1 MNINQKGYDIYI
13 KVNNDNCVTS
23 INSNIF
29 IDNLNDW
36 ILVDSNVQGD
46 KGAHAQGNYLPKPF
60 ITDEGYYRYKY
71 ENDNIVERSEEEIN
85 GDAFLNIIIQK
96 KSELSA
102 ECEKA
107 IVAGIDVGDAHYS
120 LTIEDQANILA
131 WMAVAQT
138 GKAVPYHQ
146 DGQPCR
152 IYTAEEFMEV
162 ANAAV
167 AFKTAQ
173 TTYCNLLMRQVE
185 SMTDVDEV
193 KAVKYGI
200 TQLEGEYAEQYQI
213 IMASLVGDNGETNS

>member
-1 MNINQKGYDIYI
+1 MIVYKGKRFISNSEYPDTDWVGDADYI
-13 KVNNDNCVTS
+13 LNDNDEKDKSLERKIIGLYPNFEFVFDDDGNISDVVETSES
-23 INSNIF
+23 INEVIS
-29 IDNLNDW
+29 
-36 ILVDSNVQGD
+36 
-46 KGAHAQGNYLPKPF
+46 
-60 ITDEGYYRYKY
+60 
-71 ENDNIVERSEEEIN
+71 
-85 GDAFLNIIIQK
+85 QK

-102 ECEKA
+102 ECEKT
-107 IVAGIDVGDAHYS
+107 IVAGVDVGDAHYS

-152 IYTAEEFMEV
+152 IYTAEEFMKV

-185 SMTDVDEV
+185 AMTDVDEV
-193 KAVKYGI
+193 KAVKYGV
-200 TQLEGEYAEQYQI
+200 TQLEGEYAEQYQV

>member
-1 MNINQKGYDIYI
+1 MGNADYVVPDDSEIAEKIKTLYPNFDFVFDDDGNISD
-13 KVNNDNCVTS
+13 VVETS
-23 INSNIF
+23 EPINEVIS
-29 IDNLNDW
+29 
-36 ILVDSNVQGD
+36 
-46 KGAHAQGNYLPKPF
+46 
-60 ITDEGYYRYKY
+60 
-71 ENDNIVERSEEEIN
+71 
-85 GDAFLNIIIQK
+85 QK

-102 ECEKA
+102 ECEKT
-107 IVAGIDVGDAHYS
+107 IVAGVDVGDAHYS

-152 IYTAEEFMEV
+152 IYSAEEFMEV

-167 AFKTAQ
+167 AFKTSQ

-185 SMTDVDEV
+185 AMTDVDEV
-193 KAVKYGI
+193 KAVKYGV
-200 TQLEGEYAEQYQI
+200 TQLEGEYAEQYQV

>member
-1 MNINQKGYDIYI
+1 MIVYKNKRFMQIGLYPD
-13 KVNNDNCVTS
+13 T
-23 INSNIF
+23 
-29 IDNLNDW
+29 DW
-36 ILVDSNVQGD
+36 V
-46 KGAHAQGNYLPKPF
+46 
-60 ITDEGYYRYKY
+60 
-71 ENDNIVERSEEEIN
+71 
-85 GDAFLNIIIQK
+85 GDADYVVPDDSELAEKIKALYPNFDFVLDDNGNISDVVGASEPINEVISQK
-96 KSELSA
+96 KTELSA
-102 ECEKA
+102 ECEKV
-107 IVAGIDVGDAHYS
+107 IVAGVDVGDAHYS

-152 IYTAEEFMEV
+152 IYSAEEFMEV

-167 AFKTAQ
+167 AFKTSQ

-185 SMTDVDEV
+185 AMTDVDKV

>member
-1 MNINQKGYDIYI
+1 MIIY
-13 KVNNDNCVTS
+13 NDKHFIT
-23 INSNIF
+23 NS
-29 IDNLNDW
+29 DHPEDDW
-36 ILVDSNVQGD
+36 IGNADWVIPDDSELAKKIKELYPNFEFVFD
-46 KGAHAQGNYLPKPF
+46 DNGN
-60 ITDEGYYRYKY
+60 ISDV
-71 ENDNIVERSEEEIN
+71 VETSEPIN
-85 GDAFLNIIIQK
+85 EVISQK

-107 IVAGIDVGDAHYS
+107 IIAGVDVGDAHYS

-152 IYTAEEFMEV
+152 IYSAEEFMEV

-167 AFKTAQ
+167 AFKTSQ

-185 SMTDVDEV
+185 AMTDVDEV

-200 TQLEGEYAEQYQI
+200 TQLESEYAEQYQI

>member
-1 MNINQKGYDIYI
+1 MVIYKNNQII
-13 KVNNDNCVTS
+13 S
-23 INSNIF
+23 NSDFPNSDF
-29 IDNLNDW
+29 M
-36 ILVDSNVQGD
+36 
-46 KGAHAQGNYLPKPF
+46 
-60 ITDEGYYRYKY
+60 
-71 ENDNIVERSEEEIN
+71 
-85 GDAFLNIIIQK
+85 GDADLVIPDDSEFALKIMELFPNFEIIFDDTGSIVDVIETSEPINEVISQK
-96 KSELSA
+96 KAELSA
-102 ECEKA
+102 ECEKV
-107 IVAGIDVGDAHYS
+107 IVAGVDVGDAHYS
-120 LTIEDQANILA
+120 LTLEDQANILA

-152 IYTAEEFMEV
+152 IYSSEEFMEV

-185 SMTDVDEV
+185 AMTDVDEV
-193 KAVKYGI
+193 KAVKYGV

>member
-1 MNINQKGYDIYI
+1 MI
-13 KVNNDNCVTS
+13 
-23 INSNIF
+23 IF
-29 IDNLNDW
+29 KDKSFLKMDLYPNTDW
-36 ILVDSNVQGD
+36 IGNADWVLDDNDSKDAEIEEKIISLYPNFDFVFD
-46 KGAHAQGNYLPKPF
+46 DDGN
-60 ITDEGYYRYKY
+60 IADV
-71 ENDNIVERSEEEIN
+71 VETSEPIN
-85 GDAFLNIIIQK
+85 EVISQK
-96 KSELSA
+96 KTELSA
-102 ECEKA
+102 ECEKT
-107 IVAGIDVGDAHYS
+107 IVAGVDVGDAHYS

-131 WMAVAQT
+131 WMAVTQT

-185 SMTDVDEV
+185 AMTDVNEV

-200 TQLEGEYAEQYQI
+200 TQLEGEYAEQYQV

>member
-1 MNINQKGYDIYI
+1 MVIYKDKRFVKCELFPNTDWI
-13 KVNNDNCVTS
+13 GDADFILNDNDEKDAELESKIIEFYPNFEIV
-23 INSNIF
+23 
-29 IDNLNDW
+29 LNDDGSK
-36 ILVDSNVQGD
+36 IVDVVATSEPID
-46 KGAHAQGNYLPKPF
+46 KV
-60 ITDEGYYRYKY
+60 I
-71 ENDNIVERSEEEIN
+71 S
-85 GDAFLNIIIQK
+85 QK
-96 KSELSA
+96 KAELSA

-107 IVAGIDVGDAHYS
+107 IVAGVDVGDAHYS

-138 GKAVPYHQ
+138 GKSVPYHC
-146 DGQPCR
+146 DGQSCR
-152 IYTAEEFMEV
+152 IYSAEEFMEV

-185 SMTDVDEV
+185 AMTDVDEV
-193 KAVKYGI
+193 KAVEYGI

>member
-1 MNINQKGYDIYI
+1 MILY
-13 KVNNDNCVTS
+13 ND
-23 INSNIF
+23 
-29 IDNLNDW
+29 
-36 ILVDSNVQGD
+36 
-46 KGAHAQGNYLPKPF
+46 KRF
-60 ITDEGYYRYKY
+60 ITNSEHP
-71 ENDNIVERSEEEIN
+71 NDDWF
-85 GDAFLNIIIQK
+85 GDADYIIPDDSELAQKIIRLYPNFEFVFDDNGNISDVIETSEPIDKVISQK

-102 ECEKA
+102 ECEKT
-107 IVAGIDVGDAHYS
+107 IVAGVDVGDAHYS

-152 IYTAEEFMEV
+152 IYTAEEFMKV

-185 SMTDVDEV
+185 AMTDVDEV

-200 TQLEGEYAEQYQI
+200 TQLEGEYAEQYQV
-213 IMASLVGDNGETNS
+213 IMDSLVGDNGETNS